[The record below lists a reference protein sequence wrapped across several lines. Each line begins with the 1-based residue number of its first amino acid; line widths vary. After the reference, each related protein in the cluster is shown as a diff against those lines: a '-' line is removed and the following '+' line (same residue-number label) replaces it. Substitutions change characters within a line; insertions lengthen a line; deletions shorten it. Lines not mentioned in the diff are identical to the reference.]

1 MTREKEKRCAD
12 LVKGQYESRNE
23 SIKQMLVHYTG
34 QFSDEVDEQ
43 ADQFIEEFTKT
54 YNEDPSEEEVAK
66 FKENYYKNTEYNEES
81 LMEFPLGH
89 SIEKVIKIE
98 LSTGGPADFIKV
110 FLDDTDY
117 ITNMTYH
124 YFDWFDGAEIPV
136 KEDDS
141 MWEFAE
147 HYLISIG
154 SIQG

>member
-1 MTREKEKRCAD
+1 MKNEEPKKCAD
-12 LVKGQYESRNE
+12 LIQEHYESRNE
-23 SIKQMLVHYTG
+23 TIREMLSHHNG
-34 QFSDEVDEQ
+34 QFDNYVEECVEK
-43 ADQFIEEFTKT
+43 FVEEFSK
-54 YNEDPSEEEVAK
+54 NSGEEPNEEEVDK
-66 FKENYYKNTEYNEES
+66 FKENLHKNTEYNESS

-89 SIEKVIKIE
+89 SIETVVRIE

-110 FLDDTDY
+110 FLDEWNN
-117 ITNMTYH
+117 IMSMTYH

-141 MWEFAE
+141 IWEFAE